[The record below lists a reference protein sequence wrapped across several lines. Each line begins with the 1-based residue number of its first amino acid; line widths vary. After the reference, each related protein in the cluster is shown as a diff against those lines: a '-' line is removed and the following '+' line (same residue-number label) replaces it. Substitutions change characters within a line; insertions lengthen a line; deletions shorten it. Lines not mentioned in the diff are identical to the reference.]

1 MDRFRSYTRFVNPGL
16 GGLLELTGRD
26 FRFVRAKGT
35 VLEDEEGRTYDDWV
49 SGFGS
54 LNLGHNPD
62 HVREAILEFLKE
74 EAPNLYVENLNPFS
88 GRLAERLVE
97 LSGPAF
103 ETVFFSN
110 SGSEA
115 VEAAIKTAIASTR
128 RPRIVYADKAWHGT
142 TLGALS
148 CMAKGAYREDFEGAL
163 APFQE
168 VPFGDL
174 AALERALEGGDVAAY
189 LVEPIQ
195 VEAGVRIPE
204 GAYWKGAR
212 ELCTKYGTLLIFDE
226 VQTGLGRTGSF
237 TAWQGYG
244 VTPDLF
250 VLAKSLGGGLVPIG
264 ATVIGSGVWK
274 RAYGGSYTRAEL
286 HNSTFGGNA
295 LACRAA
301 MATLDLLGDPGFL
314 DAVQQAGT
322 RLFLALSRALAGR
335 SVVERLSWK
344 GMLGGIQLKDGSHPW
359 VSSENLGLRD
369 LEGAPAA
376 GFLFCERLARR
387 RILVQVC
394 AHDWSVVRVEPP
406 LVVSR
411 EACDR
416 FVQAVDEA
424 VGWMEKNA

>member
-1 MDRFRSYTRFVNPGL
+1 MDRFRSYTKFVNPGL

-26 FRFVRAKGT
+26 LRFVRAKGC
-35 VLEDEEGRTYDDWV
+35 VLEDEEGRPYDDWV

-62 HVREAILEFLKE
+62 HVQDAIREFLQKD
-74 EAPNLYVENLNPFS
+74 APNLYVENLNPYS
-88 GRLAERLVE
+88 GKLGERLIE
-97 LSGPAF
+97 LAGPAF
-103 ETVFFSN
+103 ETVFFCN

-115 VEAAIKTAIASTR
+115 VEAGIKTAIAATR

-148 CMAKGAYREDFEGAL
+148 CMAKGPYREDFEGAL
-163 APFQE
+163 APFRE

-174 AALERALEGGDVAAY
+174 GALERALQAGDVAAF

-204 GAYWKGAR
+204 AAYLKGAR
-212 ELCTKYGTLLIFDE
+212 ELCTKHGALLIFDE
-226 VQTGLGRTGSF
+226 VQTGLGRTGAF
-237 TAWQGYG
+237 TAGQAYG

-250 VLAKSLGGGLVPIG
+250 MLAKSLGGGLVPIG
-264 ATVIGSGVWK
+264 ATVIGADLWK

-301 MATLDLLGDPGFL
+301 MAALEKLGDTAFL
-314 DAVQQAGT
+314 RDVDQTGR
-322 RLFLALSRALAGR
+322 RLFAALEKVADGNA
-335 SVVERLSWK
+335 VIERLSWK
-344 GMLGGIQLKDGSHPW
+344 GLLGGLKLREASHPW
-359 VSSENLGLRD
+359 VQSENLGLKD
-369 LEGAPAA
+369 LEGAPAS

-387 RILVQVC
+387 GILVQVC

-406 LVVSR
+406 LIVSP

-416 FVQAVDEA
+416 FVDAVADA
-424 VGWMEKNA
+424 VHWMEKNA